1 LKQIKRSKLFV
12 IISAV
17 IIFLIF
23 ICSAFSISISE
34 FKHKISCIKK
44 MSDIYKEVS
53 VQNVFES
60 INKEISDCADNNSTN
75 HYEILLPDGK
85 ELAENEILQENTSF
99 ICTEYQFLRNPIY
112 LIVYDSKNIY
122 YVFEESEYII
132 VFSEYDTP
140 DITLI
145 NSKDKFF
152 KYKLDNHVYMY
163 IKLQYYD

>member
-1 LKQIKRSKLFV
+1 MKQIKRSKLFV

-23 ICSAFSISISE
+23 ICSAFSISIGE

-85 ELAENEILQENTSF
+85 ELAENEKLVSQAEMEKFMQECIDSLPGIVHISTNVILSR
-99 ICTEYQFLRNPIY
+99 IKDVKGLR
-112 LIVYDSKNIY
+112 L
-122 YVFEESEYII
+122 
-132 VFSEYDTP
+132 
-140 DITLI
+140 
-145 NSKDKFF
+145 
-152 KYKLDNHVYMY
+152 
-163 IKLQYYD
+163 

>member
-1 LKQIKRSKLFV
+1 MRAIICKLRENT
-12 IISAV
+12 IRIE
-17 IIFLIF
+17 L
-23 ICSAFSISISE
+23 C
-34 FKHKISCIKK
+34 
-44 MSDIYKEVS
+44 
-53 VQNVFES
+53 
-60 INKEISDCADNNSTN
+60 N

-85 ELAENEILQENTSF
+85 ELAENEILQENRSF